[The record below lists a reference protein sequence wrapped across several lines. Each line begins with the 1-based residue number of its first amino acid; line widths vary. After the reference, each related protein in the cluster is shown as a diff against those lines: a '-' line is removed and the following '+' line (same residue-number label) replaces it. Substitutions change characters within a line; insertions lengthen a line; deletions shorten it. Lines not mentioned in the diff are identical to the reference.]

1 MGTSENGKSG
11 GRALMASGP
20 TLAFAAGDTFLIL
33 GPASG
38 KLHLYIALCDQQGD
52 PPTFIAVPLNTT
64 RFLSDTTVLLQSGDH
79 PFINRE
85 TSVSYDLLH
94 QFYVDQ
100 LLQLE
105 GMGPA
110 SGQLLF
116 EMRQRM
122 RPDILQRLVAG
133 ALQSDLAPKKLVRM
147 LGAMLGGV
155 NESQP

>member
-1 MGTSENGKSG
+1 V
-11 GRALMASGP
+11 R
-20 TLAFAAGDTFLIL
+20 
-33 GPASG
+33 
-38 KLHLYIALCDQQGD
+38 
-52 PPTFIAVPLNTT
+52 
-64 RFLSDTTVLLQSGDH
+64 LQAGDH

-105 GMGPA
+105 RMGPA

-116 EMRQRM
+116 ERRQRM

-133 ALQSDLAPKKLVRM
+133 ALQSDLAPKKMVRT
-147 LGAMLGGV
+147 LEAMLGDAD
-155 NESQP
+155 EPQP